1 MNGET
6 VVEGYAAIFD
16 TGTTLI
22 LGDSVGIAEL
32 FGAIDGAQLAPQ
44 LGEGLYTSAF
54 SGATNHS
61 TRIHIPSIPQSL
73 AHLILPSL
81 ST

>member
-1 MNGET
+1 VNGKP
-6 VVEGYAAIFD
+6 VVGGNAAIFD

-22 LGDSVGIAEL
+22 LGDPDGIAAL

-54 SGATNHS
+54 SGAN
-61 TRIHIPSIPQSL
+61 
-73 AHLILPSL
+73 
-81 ST
+81 